1 MLVKRVS
8 MLSGN
13 TTERELDITVQ
24 QIREYEGGVLLQDA
38 FPSLNANDR
47 EFFKTGITEEEW
59 ENSFGSDDCN

>member
-13 TTERELDITVQ
+13 TTERELDITVK
-24 QIREYEGGVLLQDA
+24 QIRDYERGTLLQDA
-38 FPSLNANDR
+38 FPILSADDR

-59 ENSFGSDDCN
+59 GNDIGDN